1 MSEHYDDSGSSLVW
15 FLAGGVLGA
24 VGALLLAPQSG
35 QETREAIRRRTEE
48 GRQRAYE
55 AGKQAA
61 ERSREAY
68 AKGREAAGTAVER
81 GRGVVEKG
89 KTLYEKG
96 RQIADD
102 AASRLRHDA
111 AESVEPQ
118 PETTEG
124 KGHRS

>member
-1 MSEHYDDSGSSLVW
+1 MSDHYDDGGSSLAW

-35 QETREAIRRRTEE
+35 RETREVIRQRTEE

-68 AKGREAAGTAVER
+68 AKSRDVAETAVGRGRE
-81 GRGVVEKG
+81 VVEKG

-102 AASRLRHDA
+102 AASKFRNEA
-111 AESVEPQ
+111 GEVVEAQ
-118 PETTEG
+118 PETAEG
-124 KGHRS
+124 

>member
-35 QETREAIRRRTEE
+35 QETREVVRRRAEE
-48 GRQRAYE
+48 GRRRAYE
-55 AGKQAA
+55 AGRQAA
-61 ERSREAY
+61 ERSREVY
-68 AKGREAAGTAVER
+68 SKGREAAGTAVDR

-111 AESVEPQ
+111 AEVVEVVEKQ

-124 KGHRS
+124 

>member
-68 AKGREAAGTAVER
+68 ERGREAAGSAVER

-102 AASRLRHDA
+102 AASRFKHDA
-111 AESVEPQ
+111 AEIVESTPE
-118 PETTEG
+118 PETAEG
-124 KGHRS
+124 